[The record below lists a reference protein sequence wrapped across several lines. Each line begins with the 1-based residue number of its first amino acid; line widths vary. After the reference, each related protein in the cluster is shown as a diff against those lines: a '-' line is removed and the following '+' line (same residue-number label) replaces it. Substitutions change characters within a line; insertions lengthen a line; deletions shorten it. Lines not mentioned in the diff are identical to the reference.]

1 MELYM
6 DLYIDLTWIYTKMAD
21 TYWNEVNAY

>member
-6 DLYIDLTWIYTKMAD
+6 DLYIDLTWIYTKMAY